1 MKFLVEEQGK
11 FKEFLSLHFYQIYP
25 KSEEKGEQ
33 ISQKNPPYS
42 WDTIF
47 NPPFNF
53 YCIFMHKYFSDSKF
67 WYFFPSKSSILA
79 LKVLF

>member
-33 ISQKNPPYS
+33 I
-42 WDTIF
+42 
-47 NPPFNF
+47 
-53 YCIFMHKYFSDSKF
+53 
-67 WYFFPSKSSILA
+67 FPKKTLHILETQF
-79 LKVLF
+79 LTPI

>member
-33 ISQKNPPYS
+33 ISQKKPLNILETKFLTPHL
-42 WDTIF
+42 I
-47 NPPFNF
+47 F
-53 YCIFMHKYFSDSKF
+53 YCIFMHKYFSDIKF
-67 WYFFPSKSSILA
+67 W
-79 LKVLF
+79 

>member
-33 ISQKNPPYS
+33 IFPKKPS
-42 WDTIF
+42 IF
-47 NPPFNF
+47 LRHNF
-53 YCIFMHKYFSDSKF
+53 
-67 WYFFPSKSSILA
+67 
-79 LKVLF
+79 